1 MPFTLRELLAL
12 PALRSRLV
20 SGAAGL
26 DRPVRWAHV
35 CELPDPTEWLGEGD
49 LLMSTGLGIPAAP
62 SEQRRYVQRLM
73 EAGLAG
79 LMIGEDMQAPA
90 DLAALCDAAEHLD
103 FPLVFT
109 EYGVPF
115 AAVTRAI
122 ADAGRSIERERHLA
136 LQRIY
141 ETARLSLGGLGLA
154 PLLARLE
161 KDVAAALH
169 LIDSRTLAPWDE
181 ALPALGESAQL
192 AIRQTRAEGRTGLS
206 PMLQRYPHPDGEM
219 LGMALPSK
227 PDCLLV
233 VRAGEL
239 PDYALLHHLLAIVGI
254 ELERMHVE
262 SERRL
267 RLGSELLDDLL
278 NGRAASHQAEQ
289 RLQALM
295 PGLPLTALQLCI
307 ARMPLEDAPGRE
319 DILQRWGQRGLLRIQ
334 GHEIVL
340 LQPAERIGELQA
352 ELGAELGASNPVERP
367 ERFADALREARL
379 ALAHAGPRMPLILY
393 ATLGPGAPWLPR
405 SLDEAERTARQTLGP
420 LLEQERAQGA
430 PLLHSRRSFSK
441 RIAPGRR
448 PPSAYMSTSRPWCI
462 ACGVSKRSRAVPWTA
477 PKTSPFSGS
486 PCGRL
491 ASRESG
497 RREEAASGR
506 RQKHK
511 GPLDFSRGPFVV
523 WRIRRDSNPRPLPS
537 EGSTLSS

>member
-90 DLAALCDAAEHLD
+90 DLAALCDAAERLG

-181 ALPALGESAQL
+181 SLPALAESARL
-192 AIRQTRAEGRTGLS
+192 AIRQTRAQGRTGLS

-219 LGMALPSK
+219 LGMALPSE

-307 ARMPLEDAPGRE
+307 ARMPLEDAPGR
-319 DILQRWGQRGLLRIQ
+319 DDLLQRWGQRGLLRIQ

-352 ELGAELGASNPVERP
+352 ELGAELGASNPVDRP
-367 ERFADALREARL
+367 ERFADALREAHL

-430 PLLHSRRSFSK
+430 PLLHSLQVFLEENRSWQAAAQRLYVHKQTLVYRMRR
-441 RIAPGRR
+441 IEAITGR
-448 PPSAYMSTSRPWCI
+448 SLDSTEDVTVLWL
-462 ACGVSKRSRAVPWTA
+462 ALRAA
-477 PKTSPFSGS
+477 
-486 PCGRL
+486 RL
-491 ASRESG
+491 AG
-497 RREEAASGR
+497 I
-506 RQKHK
+506 
-511 GPLDFSRGPFVV
+511 GPS
-523 WRIRRDSNPRPLPS
+523 
-537 EGSTLSS
+537 